1 MTNLG
6 ILHGDLAIAI
16 HITPLEA
23 QELWR
28 FVWYLLTVLVSDE
41 VEANLELVGI
51 RGAAHQPRDEI
62 RQSYGRFDAAR
73 GALAEPGL
81 ACGVVDFNHGIVE
94 GRVSRQHIQHCD
106 PGRVVERSGLVARDA
121 NARHSADS

>member
-1 MTNLG
+1 MQ
-6 ILHGDLAIAI
+6 GDLAIAI
-16 HITPLEA
+16 HVTLLEA
-23 QELWR
+23 RELWR

-62 RQSYGRFDAAR
+62 RQTYGRFDAAR
-73 GALAEPGL
+73 GALAEPAV

-94 GRVSRQHIQHCD
+94 GRVSGQGRRALW
-106 PGRVVERSGLVARDA
+106 PGSSRCECPSQR
-121 NARHSADS
+121 